1 MVSKN
6 NIEMKNKKMRDEKQR
21 FSIRKFSVGAASV
34 LIGLSFSLYNGQQA
48 SADTVDNG
56 NKSVVA
62 SSQDKEQTDNNQSA
76 DTNTQNKSEEKS
88 NTNQAKSTVTDDLDH
103 STVVA
108 SYKAHTPNNASEF
121 NKSSENTESKSD
133 EKQTAATETV
143 KTEETATKE
152 VETKNT
158 ATNDVAKKNDETAAK
173 TNTATDVNKK
183 VVKNVKTEAATPNVE
198 TKNTETQTAKTDE
211 EKVKTATIDNAS
223 TDLNNSV
230 DDATT
235 EVSTNTFNVNEA
247 VKNASFLSARAATES
262 KVTTRAL
269 AAEAED
275 PNAVTVTDARGL
287 INAIQKGSAT
297 TINVAND
304 INLATVTDSNYTYV
318 SRINTRDFTIK
329 SATNGVKHTIDF
341 SGYVF
346 NMSTPNTVTFK
357 DLDIYARSYW
367 GVIYNAG
374 GYVYDNVDFTG
385 SQLIYTA
392 SNTNATVTFK
402 NKVTATTVGSYTSP
416 IDGKSR
422 SSQGGDTQQILQFE
436 GGTNQIIFDENS
448 DVTLGTT
455 NSNVLEVDR
464 GTATIDVK
472 NGANVTINP
481 HSKGNPENRNGIGTG
496 SIARAIA
503 SNANTTINVDKGA
516 NLTINTEK
524 ASGDSDVA
532 GALYL
537 NSDATLN
544 VNGDLNI
551 NSTGT
556 PSTKNDGYPV
566 YIAGN
571 AAINVGN
578 GGKFNLSATNTGSY
592 NDNLMSISGKGTV
605 KLAPHSNFKISA
617 DGTGALTAINL
628 SSGSTFTSDQPD
640 SFAIDLSANTS
651 TGKSLIK
658 NGTINFTRV
667 KTVTDGNESQPLGK
681 IDVTYDRNGNAT
693 SYTITAQDENTVKQV
708 GEGLANKNLI
718 DLVKAGEDVTLS
730 NLHLSKNNILTGTVA
745 SSGSNNPIYVTIT
758 VGGVSTNVPVVG
770 NYTVYTNTNRTVT
783 SDNVDYAAQTA
794 STGGNFSIDLSKL
807 ASSLTDDAQV
817 AVTATKDFVESSQT
831 ESVAAL
837 RALNTTTLQELVDA
851 APEEEKKASYYNAT
865 EEAQK
870 AYTDAI
876 STGKDILANPN
887 NYDQVDVDDAV
898 TAIQNAQKAL
908 TGKETNKTELQDAID
923 QASTVES
930 SNNYTNADANLQR
943 AYTDAISAGQTVLS
957 NANATQTEVD
967 NALTTINNAKDALN
981 GDAKKAA
988 SKEALQKAVDEAP
1001 TVKSDDAAYYN
1012 GSDEAKAAYDKAI
1025 SDGQTVLDNSDAT
1038 ATQITDALNA
1048 INTAKGNLKGEAT
1061 DKSVLQKVVDNSAT
1075 VKESNNYT
1083 NADETQKTAYDNAV
1097 TAAQTVLD
1105 KTNATQAEVNQA
1117 LQDLETANNNLN
1129 GDAKTEAANKAAL
1142 EAAVK
1147 DAPNVR
1153 NTPAY
1158 YNGSK
1163 EAQTAY
1169 NNAINAGQAVLNE
1182 TNPFASDVKNA
1193 LDAINAAKDN
1203 LKGEATN
1210 TEALET
1216 ALTNANNAKET
1227 GNYTNADQANQ
1238 EALNNAITA
1247 GQEILKN
1254 TNATQAEVNNAAKAI
1269 TDAINGLNGDSNL
1282 ANAKTA
1288 ATEDIQK
1295 ALDTKTTEITDATNI
1310 DQATK
1315 DQLIADAKKAAEDA
1329 NTAINQVTNANAVNT
1344 AKTEGI
1350 TKINNV
1356 KIPSLDDAK
1365 TNAAKEIDQALT
1377 DKTKEIT
1384 DAENIDQT
1392 TKDQLIKGAT
1402 DAATTAKDAI
1412 EKSTTNDEATKA
1424 GQAGVD
1430 AINNVKVPSVTDS
1443 QNAAKDAIDDALNAK
1458 TKEIN
1463 DANNIDQTTK
1473 DQLIKEATDAA
1484 NNAKEAIDK
1493 ATTADA
1499 IKTAQDEG
1507 TTNINNVTV
1516 PSLEDAKKTANKAVD
1531 DALTA
1536 QTEVINKADNLSDA
1550 EKKDLIDQATA
1561 EANKAKENI
1570 ETATTNNEAA
1580 QAGQAGVDA
1589 IKKIGPTSLD
1599 TVKSDANKAID
1610 NALTKKL
1617 EEINSASDLTTDE
1630 KTALIK
1636 EANTA
1641 ADKAKEEITKATTN
1655 DAVIEAQTNGVTAID
1670 GIKVPTESAVKEVA
1684 KKAVADAAT
1693 AKNKAI
1699 DASNL
1704 TDEEKAALKQKVT
1717 EAQNAADQ
1725 AIDQATTNAAVTE
1738 AQTNGVNAINGIEVT
1753 TSTAKEAAKKAVA
1766 DAATAKNN
1774 AIDSSNLTDEEKVA
1788 LKKAVTDA
1796 QNVADQAID
1805 NATTNAAVTEAQTN
1819 GMNAINGIKV
1829 PTESTAKEVA
1839 KKAVAEAAEAKNNAI
1854 DSSNLT
1860 DEEKAA
1866 LKQKVTEAQTA
1877 ADQAIDNATTNAAV
1891 TEAQTNG
1898 VNAINGIKVPT
1909 ESAVKEAAKK
1919 AVADAATAKNN
1930 AIDSSNLTDEEK
1942 AALKQKVTEAQTAA
1956 DQAIDKATTNAA
1968 VTEAQTN
1975 GVNAINGI
1983 KVPTE
1988 SAVKEAAKKAVADAA
2003 TAKNN
2008 AIDSSNLTDEEK
2020 AALKQAVTEAQNA
2033 ADRAIDAATTNTAVT
2048 EAQDKGVKAIDN
2060 VTVPTESTAKEAAK
2074 EAVADAATAKN
2085 NAIDSSNLTDEE
2097 KAALK
2102 QKVTEAQTAADQA
2115 IDKATTNAAVTEAQT
2130 NGVNA
2135 INGIKVPTTSATKEQ
2150 AITDLNTAVDD
2161 AKKAIDQDNNLT
2173 DEQKQ
2178 AAKDQINSDA
2188 KTAQDAINNA
2198 KTNDDVKNAAAAGT
2212 LAIDKDVANAAIDNA
2227 VAGKK
2232 SEISNLPLTDE
2243 EKTALNNKVDQKAQD
2258 AKDIINN
2265 ATTPEAV
2272 TTAQENG
2279 IKNINDID
2287 VPTES
2292 AAKQAAKEA
2301 VANAANEKNAAI
2313 DSSNLTAEEKAAL
2326 KQEVAEAQNA
2336 ANTVIDNATT
2346 NAAVTEAEDKG
2357 IKAINGINVPAK
2369 SATKEQAITD
2379 LNTAVDEAK
2388 KAIDQDSNLTDKQKQ
2403 AAKDQINSDA
2413 KTAQDAINNAKTNDD
2428 VKNAAAAGTLA
2439 IDKDVANAAI
2449 DNAVAGK
2456 KSEISNLPLTDEE
2469 KTALNNEVDQ
2479 KANTAKEAINT
2490 STTPEAVATAQENG
2504 IKNIND
2510 IDVPTES
2517 AAKQAAKEAVA
2528 NAANE
2533 KNAAID
2539 SSNLTAE
2546 EKAALKQEVT
2556 EAQNAANTAIDN
2568 ATTNADVTEAKDNG
2582 ISAIDGIKVPTTSAN
2597 KEKAITDLNNEVE
2610 NAKKAID
2617 QDSNLTDEEKHA
2629 VKDQIDSDAKTAQD
2643 AINNAK
2649 TDTEVNNAV
2658 NSSKVAIDKEVANA
2672 AIDNAVAGK
2681 LKEIQDPLT
2690 TDEKQAYTD
2699 LINSEANNAKQNIAN
2714 ATTVEEVTTAQTNG
2728 VNEINN
2734 TEIPTTSSAKDNAIA
2749 AINDA
2754 LQKKTDEINNASNIN
2769 AQEKTDLI
2777 NQATE
2782 AANAAKNNINNA
2794 TTNVDVDTAQT
2805 NGEKAIADVTVPNL
2819 SDIKKESID
2828 LINKALDAKTEEIN
2842 NASNLSQDE
2851 KQGLINAATNAATEA
2866 INSVNQ
2872 SQTNDDA
2879 KAAANTGVQ
2888 NIENVTIPSLDEA
2901 KKNANQ
2907 AIEDALN
2914 TKVNEI
2920 NNASNLND
2928 TEKQKLVDQATE
2940 AATTAKNNVENATTN
2955 DAARDAAN
2963 AGIDN
2968 IKGIRFT
2975 SLEDAKKVAN
2985 TAIDNALQ
2993 VKTDEINNASN
3004 LSTEEKQDLINQAS
3018 EAAKN
3023 AKDNINNATTNDAVT
3038 DAQNKGIADIANVT
3052 VPSLAQAKQDAI
3064 NAIKQVQ
3071 DAKNKQISAAS
3082 NLSAE
3087 EQKELSDQVD
3097 KIANDAIDKIKES
3110 STTTNDAVTATRDDA
3125 IKQITDLFIP
3135 TLEGAQTDALNAIES
3150 AKNAKL
3156 TDINNATHLTDQE
3169 KQALVDQTNKAADDA
3184 TKEIKGAQ
3192 TNDAVKSAETT
3203 GLDNINNITI
3213 PTLVQKQQEAI
3224 GELNVARDAKNRA
3237 IDDASDL
3244 TTDEKNTLKDEVQ
3257 AEYSNAVS
3265 NITSATT
3272 DEAVTTAKEDG
3283 IAAIKDIQ
3291 IPTKSPAKEQATS
3304 DLNTAVDEAKN
3315 AIDQDNN
3322 LTDEEKQAAKDQI
3335 DSDAKKAQEA
3345 IDNAIT
3351 DDEVNTAVDNGKLA
3365 IDKDVANAAIDNA
3378 VAGKKNEISKSL
3390 LTDEEKAALNDE
3402 VDEKAQAAKD
3412 AINNAT
3418 TPEAVTTAQ
3427 ENGIKNINDTEVP
3440 TESAAKEAAKKAVA
3454 EAADAKNNAIDSSNL
3469 TAEEKAALKQEVT
3482 EAQNAADRAID
3493 AATTNTAVTE
3503 AQDKGVK
3510 AIDNVTVPTESA
3522 AKEAAKKAV
3531 TEAAEAKNNAIDSS
3545 NLTVEEKATLKQ
3557 EVAEVQN
3564 AANTAID
3571 NATTNAGVTEAEDNG
3586 IKEINSIEVPTKS
3599 AAKEQA
3605 TSDLNTAVNE
3615 AKNAIDQDN
3624 NLTDE
3629 EKQAAK
3635 DQIDSDAKKAQ
3646 EAIDNAKTNDDVK
3659 KATDD
3664 GTLAI
3669 DKDVSN
3675 AAIDNAVAGK
3685 KAEISKSSLTD
3696 EEKDAL
3702 NNQVDQKAQAA
3713 KEAIKAATTPEA
3725 ITTAQENGI
3734 KNINDT
3740 EVPTESA
3747 AKEAAKKAV
3756 ADAATAKNNAIDSS
3770 NLTDEEK
3777 AALKQEVSDAQ
3788 SAANTT
3794 IDTATTNTAVTE
3806 AQENGVKAINGIEVP
3821 TKSATKDQAITDLN
3835 NEVDEAKKAID
3846 QDNNLTDEEKQAA
3859 KDQIDSD
3866 AKKAQEAIDNAKTN
3880 DDVKKATDDGTLAID
3895 KDVANA
3901 AIDNAV
3907 AGKKAEISKSPL
3919 TDEEKAALN
3928 NEVDQKAQA
3937 AKEAVNNA
3945 TTPEAVSTAQES
3957 GIKNINNTEVP
3968 TESAAK
3974 EAAKKVV
3981 AEAAEAKNNAIDSSN
3996 LTDEEKAAL
4005 KQEVADAQNAANTAI
4020 DNATANAAVT
4030 EAQNNGIDKIN
4041 SIEISAKS
4049 AAKEQAT
4056 TDLNNEVDEA
4066 KKAIDQDNNLTDE
4079 QKQAAKDQIDSAA
4092 KKAQEAIDNA
4102 KSNDDVKK
4110 AVDDG
4115 KLAIDQ
4121 DVANAA
4127 IDDAAAGKL
4136 KEISDSLTDEE
4147 KQAYT
4152 DLINNEADNAKQ
4164 KIAEA
4169 TTPEEV
4175 TRAQEEG
4182 VKNINN
4188 INVPTTSP
4196 AKDAANAAIDQALKN
4211 KKDEINNATNISS
4224 EEKTALINQATE
4236 AATTAKDNINNA
4248 TTNSEVETAQV
4259 DGEKAIADITVPGL
4273 SDIKKES
4280 IDLINKAL
4288 NEKQEEINNASN
4300 LSQDEKQEL
4309 IDQAKKVA
4317 TEAINEI
4324 NNAQTNDEAKE
4335 AADTGVKNIENV
4347 SIPSIEDAKRNANQA
4362 IDDALN
4368 SKKNEINNASNLT
4381 DSEKTALINQA
4392 AEIAN
4397 AAKAAI
4403 NSATTN
4409 TAVEAAEDKGVAD
4422 INNIHFPNLEDSK
4435 KAANNAIEDALNT
4448 KKDEINHASN
4458 LSNLEKAN
4466 LINQATEIAN
4476 VAKAAINN
4484 ATTNAAVTAA
4494 ENKGIEN
4501 IANVN
4506 VPSLTETK
4514 QAAIDAIKQVQKAKN
4529 SQIEEAKNLSTDEQ
4543 KNLIYQVNKIAQD
4556 AINKLN
4562 DPATTTNEVITDTR
4576 DKAIDQITNLFIPTL
4591 DSVQKDAQEAINS
4604 AKEAKIDEINKA
4616 DNLTDQMKQNLIDQ
4630 VNQVADNAT
4639 KAINNAQTN
4648 DDVKEAETEGLEDIN
4663 SIQVPSLV
4671 ESKDDAIKEIDDA
4684 LEKKTDEINAAD
4696 LDQKQKDELI
4706 SQITDI
4712 ATETKTK
4719 VFNATTNAEVDA
4731 EAEAGIKA
4739 IEAVKIPARTADN
4752 SNTESHDS
4760 STNVTPDHN
4769 NEENNT
4775 AQNTNQVS
4783 TNTESESKEQTVI
4796 TNSVQPK
4803 RNAVRHKNGTPVNK
4817 KATLPQTGKKNNSNL
4832 TLAGAA
4838 LLGLAGVFSLFG
4850 LGDKR
4855 KKNN

>member
-6 NIEMKNKKMRDEKQR
+6 NKKLIAEKNRRNEKQR
-21 FSIRKFSVGAASV
+21 FAIRKLNIGVASV
-34 LIGLSFSLYNGQQA
+34 LLGITFSIYGGGQA
-48 SADTVDNG
+48 VAHADTANASDQVAASDTGDNSLAD
-56 NKSVVA
+56 KSEVALSNTALNASQSSTSATSANGAVQSQSSANSQPAATASDNAVA
-62 SSQDKEQTDNNQSA
+62 SS
-76 DTNTQNKSEEKS
+76 
-88 NTNQAKSTVTDDLDH
+88 
-103 STVVA
+103 
-108 SYKAHTPNNASEF
+108 
-121 NKSSENTESKSD
+121 
-133 EKQTAATETV
+133 AAVE
-143 KTEETATKE
+143 ATKDQSTAENQPSAGQE
-152 VETKNT
+152 VQTPAQAQPVVQENGSGDTSLD
-158 ATNDVAKKNDETAAK
+158 ATRQVLNAVARRNSNSAGAIHLTSFAA
-173 TNTATDVNKK
+173 V
-183 VVKNVKTEAATPNVE
+183 P
-198 TKNTETQTAKTDE
+198 
-211 EKVKTATIDNAS
+211 AS
-223 TDLNNSV
+223 TPAVATS
-230 DDATT
+230 DAT
-235 EVSTNTFNVNEA
+235 
-247 VKNASFLSARAATES
+247 
-262 KVTTRAL
+262 
-269 AAEAED
+269 AED
-275 PNAVTVTDARGL
+275 TNAVTVTDAQGL
-287 INAIQKGSAT
+287 IDAIQKGSAT

-304 INLATVTDSNYTYV
+304 INLAKVTDSNYTYI
-318 SRINTRDFTIK
+318 RKINTRDFTIK

-367 GVIYNAG
+367 GVVYNAG
-374 GYVYDNVDFTG
+374 GYVYDNVNFTG

-392 SNTNATVTFK
+392 SNTDATVTFK

-524 ASGDSDVA
+524 ASGDSHVA

-605 KLAPHSNFKISA
+605 KLAPHSNFKISG

-640 SFAIDLSANTS
+640 LFTIDLSANTS

-658 NGTINFTRV
+658 NGTIHFTRV

-730 NLHLSKNNILTGTVA
+730 NLHLSKNNVLTGTVA
-745 SSGSNNPIYVTIT
+745 SSGSDNPIYVTVK
-758 VGGVSTNVPVVG
+758 VGKGSANVPVIG
-770 NYTVYTNTNRTVT
+770 NYTVYTNTNGTVT
-783 SDNVDYAAQTA
+783 SNNVDYAAETA

-817 AVTATKDFVESSQT
+817 AVTATKDFVEAAQT

-837 RALNTTTLQELVDA
+837 RALNTTTLQELVDD
-851 APEEEKKASYYNAT
+851 APTEEAKPSYYNAT
-865 EEAQK
+865 AEAQK
-870 AYTDAI
+870 AYIDAI

-898 TAIQNAQKAL
+898 TAIQTAQKAL

-930 SNNYTNADANLQR
+930 SNNYINADSNLQK

-957 NANATQTEVD
+957 NDNATQTEVD

-988 SKEALQKAVDEAP
+988 SKEALQKAVAEAP

-1025 SDGQTVLDNSDAT
+1025 SAGQTVLDNSDAT

-1061 DKSVLQKVVDNSAT
+1061 DKAALQTAVDNSAT

-1083 NADETQKTAYDNAV
+1083 NADQTQKTAYDKAV

-1117 LQDLETANNNLN
+1117 LQDLETANRNLN

-1203 LKGEATN
+1203 LKGETTS

-1227 GNYTNADQANQ
+1227 GNYANADQANQ
-1238 EALNNAITA
+1238 EALNNAINA

-1254 TNATQAEVNNAAKAI
+1254 TNATQAEVDNAAKVI
-1269 TDAINGLNGDSNL
+1269 TDAINGLNGDTNL
-1282 ANAKTA
+1282 ANAKNA

-1329 NTAINQVTNANAVNT
+1329 NTAINQATNANAVNT

-1392 TKDQLIKGAT
+1392 TKDQLIKEAT

-1443 QNAAKDAIDDALNAK
+1443 QNAAKDAIDDAFNAK

-1516 PSLEDAKKTANKAVD
+1516 PSLEDAKKAANKAVD

-1550 EKKDLIDQATA
+1550 EKKDLIDQATN
-1561 EANKAKENI
+1561 EANKAKDNI
-1570 ETATTNNEAA
+1570 ETATTNNEATK
-1580 QAGQAGVDA
+1580 AGQAGVDA
-1589 IKKIGPTSLD
+1589 IKKIVPTSLD

-1610 NALTKKL
+1610 DALTKKL
-1617 EEINSASDLTTDE
+1617 EEINSANALTTDE
-1630 KTALIK
+1630 KNALTQ

-1641 ADKAKEEITKATTN
+1641 ADKAKKEITKATTN
-1655 DAVIEAQTNGVTAID
+1655 DAVIEAQNNGVTAID
-1670 GIKVPTESAVKEVA
+1670 GIKVPTESAVKEAA
-1684 KKAVADAAT
+1684 KKAVAEAAE
-1693 AKNKAI
+1693 AKNNAI
-1699 DASNL
+1699 NASNL
-1704 TDEEKAALKQKVT
+1704 TAEEKAALKQKVT
-1717 EAQNAADQ
+1717 EAENAADQ
-1725 AIDQATTNAAVTE
+1725 AIDNATTNAAVTE
-1738 AQTNGVNAINGIEVT
+1738 AQNNGIKAINGIEVT

-1766 DAATAKNN
+1766 EAATAKNN
-1774 AIDSSNLTDEEKVA
+1774 AIDSSNLTA
-1788 LKKAVTDA
+1788 
-1796 QNVADQAID
+1796 
-1805 NATTNAAVTEAQTN
+1805 
-1819 GMNAINGIKV
+1819 
-1829 PTESTAKEVA
+1829 
-1839 KKAVAEAAEAKNNAI
+1839 
-1854 DSSNLT
+1854 
-1860 DEEKAA
+1860 EEKAA
-1866 LKQKVTEAQTA
+1866 LKQEVTEAQNA

-1891 TEAQTNG
+1891 TEAQNSG
-1898 VNAINGIKVPT
+1898 VNAIDGIKVPIT
-1909 ESAVKEAAKK
+1909 
-1919 AVADAATAKNN
+1919 
-1930 AIDSSNLTDEEK
+1930 
-1942 AALKQKVTEAQTAA
+1942 
-1956 DQAIDKATTNAA
+1956 
-1968 VTEAQTN
+1968 
-1975 GVNAINGI
+1975 
-1983 KVPTE
+1983 
-1988 SAVKEAAKKAVADAA
+1988 
-2003 TAKNN
+2003 
-2008 AIDSSNLTDEEK
+2008 
-2020 AALKQAVTEAQNA
+2020 
-2033 ADRAIDAATTNTAVT
+2033 
-2048 EAQDKGVKAIDN
+2048 
-2060 VTVPTESTAKEAAK
+2060 ST
-2074 EAVADAATAKN
+2074 
-2085 NAIDSSNLTDEE
+2085 
-2097 KAALK
+2097 
-2102 QKVTEAQTAADQA
+2102 
-2115 IDKATTNAAVTEAQT
+2115 
-2130 NGVNA
+2130 
-2135 INGIKVPTTSATKEQ
+2135 TKEQ
-2150 AITDLNTAVDD
+2150 ATTDLNKAVDE
-2161 AKKAIDQDNNLT
+2161 AKKAIDQDSNLT
-2173 DEQKQ
+2173 DKEKQ
-2178 AAKDQINSDA
+2178 AVKDQIDSDA

-2198 KTNDDVKNAAAAGT
+2198 KTNDDVKKAVDAGT
-2212 LAIDKDVANAAIDNA
+2212 LVIDKDVANAAIDNT

-2232 SEISNLPLTDE
+2232 AEISNSPLTDE
-2243 EKTALNNKVDQKAQD
+2243 EKTALNNEVDQKANT
-2258 AKDIINN
+2258 AKEAINA

-2272 TTAQENG
+2272 TSAQDNG
-2279 IKNINDID
+2279 IKNINDTE
-2287 VPTES
+2287 VPSES
-2292 AAKQAAKEA
+2292 ATKQAAKEA
-2301 VANAANEKNAAI
+2301 VAKAVDEKNAAI

-2326 KQEVAEAQNA
+2326 KQKVTESQNA
-2336 ANTVIDNATT
+2336 ADQAIDNATT
-2346 NAAVTEAEDKG
+2346 NAAVTEAKNNGVSAIDH
-2357 IKAINGINVPAK
+2357 IKVPTT
-2369 SATKEQAITD
+2369 SANKEKAITD

-2388 KAIDQDSNLTDKQKQ
+2388 KAIDQDSNLTDEEKQ
-2403 AAKDQINSDA
+2403 AAKDQIDAAA
-2413 KTAQDAINNAKTNDD
+2413 KTAQEAINNAKTNDD
-2428 VKNAAAAGTLA
+2428 VKKAVDAGTLV

-2456 KSEISNLPLTDEE
+2456 KAEISKTPLTDEE
-2469 KTALNNEVDQ
+2469 KTTLNNEVDQ

-2546 EKAALKQEVT
+2546 EKAALKQEIT
-2556 EAQNAANTAIDN
+2556 EAQNAADQAIDN
-2568 ATTNADVTEAKDNG
+2568 ATTNAAVTEAQDNG
-2582 ISAIDGIKVPTTSAN
+2582 VTTIENIEVPATSAN

-2610 NAKKAID
+2610 KAKQAID
-2617 QDSNLTDEEKHA
+2617 QDSNLTDEEKQA
-2629 VKDQIDSDAKTAQD
+2629 VKSQIDTEAKTAQD
-2643 AINNAK
+2643 AINSAK
-2649 TDTEVNNAV
+2649 TDNEVNNAV
-2658 NSSKVAIDKEVANA
+2658 NSGKVSIDKDVANA

-2714 ATTVEEVTTAQTNG
+2714 ATTVEEVTTAQNSG
-2728 VNEINN
+2728 VDAINKI
-2734 TEIPTTSSAKDNAIA
+2734 EVPTTSTVKDDAIK
-2749 AINDA
+2749 AIDKA
-2754 LQKKTDEINNASNIN
+2754 LQNKTDEINNASNIN
-2769 AQEKTDLI
+2769 PQEKTDLI

-2782 AANAAKNNINNA
+2782 AANVAKNNINNA
-2794 TTNVDVDTAQT
+2794 TTNADVDTAQT

-2819 SDIKKESID
+2819 SDVKKESID
-2828 LINKALDAKTEEIN
+2828 LVNKALDAKTAEIN

-2851 KQGLINAATNAATEA
+2851 KQSLINDATNAATEA
-2866 INSVNQ
+2866 INNINE

-2879 KAAANTGVQ
+2879 KAAATTGVQ
-2888 NIENVTIPSLDEA
+2888 NIENVTIPTLDDA

-2907 AIEDALN
+2907 AIDDALN
-2914 TKVNEI
+2914 SKVNEI

-3082 NLSAE
+3082 NLSAK

-3097 KIANDAIDKIKES
+3097 KIANDAIAKINDAA
-3110 STTTNDAVTATRDDA
+3110 TTTNDAVTAIRDDA

-3135 TLEGAQTDALNAIES
+3135 TLDGAQTDALNAIES

-3156 TDINNATHLTDQE
+3156 NDINNAVHLTDQE
-3169 KQALVDQTNKAADDA
+3169 KQALVDQTNKAADEA
-3184 TKEIKGAQ
+3184 TKAINAAQ
-3192 TNDAVKSAETT
+3192 TNDEVKSAETA
-3203 GLDNINNITI
+3203 GLDIINNITI

-3224 GELNVARDAKNRA
+3224 EELNAARDAKNSA
-3237 IDDASDL
+3237 IDNAADL
-3244 TTDEKNTLKDEVQ
+3244 TTDEKNSLKDKVQ

-3272 DEAVTTAKEDG
+3272 DEAVTTAKENG

-3291 IPTKSPAKEQATS
+3291 IPTKSAAKEQATT
-3304 DLNTAVDEAKN
+3304 DLNTAVDDAKK
-3315 AIDQDNN
+3315 AIDQDSN

-3345 IDNAIT
+3345 INNAKT
-3351 DDEVNTAVDNGKLA
+3351 DDEVNSAVDNGKLA
-3365 IDKDVANAAIDNA
+3365 IDKDIANAAIDNA
-3378 VAGKKNEISKSL
+3378 AAGKKAEIAKSP
-3390 LTDEEKAALNDE
+3390 LTDEEKTALNNK
-3402 VDEKAQAAKD
+3402 VAQKAQDAKE
-3412 AINNAT
+3412 AINDAT

-3427 ENGIKNINDTEVP
+3427 ENGIKKINDTEVP

-3454 EAADAKNNAIDSSNL
+3454 EAAETKNNAIDSSNL
-3469 TAEEKAALKQEVT
+3469 TNEEKTALKQEVT
-3482 EAQNAADRAID
+3482 D
-3493 AATTNTAVTE
+3493 A
-3503 AQDKGVK
+3503 
-3510 AIDNVTVPTESA
+3510 
-3522 AKEAAKKAV
+3522 
-3531 TEAAEAKNNAIDSS
+3531 
-3545 NLTVEEKATLKQ
+3545 
-3557 EVAEVQN
+3557 QN

-3571 NATTNAGVTEAEDNG
+3571 NATTNAAVTEAEDNG
-3586 IKEINSIEVPTKS
+3586 IKAINGIEVPTKS

-3605 TSDLNTAVNE
+3605 TTDLNDAVDD
-3615 AKNAIDQDN
+3615 AKKAIDQDS

-3646 EAIDNAKTNDDVK
+3646 EVIDNAKTADEVK
-3659 KATDD
+3659 
-3664 GTLAI
+3664 
-3669 DKDVSN
+3669 
-3675 AAIDNAVAGK
+3675 
-3685 KAEISKSSLTD
+3685 
-3696 EEKDAL
+3696 
-3702 NNQVDQKAQAA
+3702 
-3713 KEAIKAATTPEA
+3713 
-3725 ITTAQENGI
+3725 
-3734 KNINDT
+3734 
-3740 EVPTESA
+3740 
-3747 AKEAAKKAV
+3747 
-3756 ADAATAKNNAIDSS
+3756 
-3770 NLTDEEK
+3770 
-3777 AALKQEVSDAQ
+3777 
-3788 SAANTT
+3788 
-3794 IDTATTNTAVTE
+3794 TAVD
-3806 AQENGVKAINGIEVP
+3806 NG
-3821 TKSATKDQAITDLN
+3821 Q
-3835 NEVDEAKKAID
+3835 
-3846 QDNNLTDEEKQAA
+3846 
-3859 KDQIDSD
+3859 
-3866 AKKAQEAIDNAKTN
+3866 
-3880 DDVKKATDDGTLAID
+3880 LAID

-3907 AGKKAEISKSPL
+3907 AGKKAEIAKAPL
-3919 TDEEKAALN
+3919 TTDEAKALN
-3928 NEVDQKAQA
+3928 DLVDQ
-3937 AKEAVNNA
+3937 
-3945 TTPEAVSTAQES
+3945 
-3957 GIKNINNTEVP
+3957 
-3968 TESAAK
+3968 
-3974 EAAKKVV
+3974 
-3981 AEAAEAKNNAIDSSN
+3981 EAKA
-3996 LTDEEKAAL
+3996 
-4005 KQEVADAQNAANTAI
+4005 
-4020 DNATANAAVT
+4020 
-4030 EAQNNGIDKIN
+4030 
-4041 SIEISAKS
+4041 
-4049 AAKEQAT
+4049 
-4056 TDLNNEVDEA
+4056 A
-4066 KKAIDQDNNLTDE
+4066 KKAIDSATTIPAVEDAKNTGVAAINDIAVPTTSSTKDQANQTIDDALANKTKEINDATNLSNKQKQDLIDEATEEAAKAKENIKNATSNEAVNKATTDGVDAIANVTVPSLDDAKKDASQLIDDVLKQKEAEINNASHLTDQE
-4079 QKQAAKDQIDSAA
+4079 KQDLIHQAQNAADEAKDKINQATT
-4092 KKAQEAIDNA
+4092 
-4102 KSNDDVKK
+4102 NDDVATERDAGAEKIANIAVPSLDDAKDK
-4110 AVDDG
+4110 AT
-4115 KLAIDQ
+4115 K
-4121 DVANAA
+4121 A
-4127 IDDAAAGKL
+4127 IDDALADKT
-4136 KEISDSLTDEE
+4136 KEINEQTHLSDQEKNDLIKQITDIADKAKDKINNDSNDAEVVKDEKEGIDAIVDTKVPGLEDHKQNAIKSLDEAKSTKLVQIDEAGHLTADEKANLTQQVDAEYNKALDNINKATTNDDADKASADGVEAILNIAVPSLNEKKQDSIDALNEVRDAKKEEINNANNLNQDEKDELTKQVDQIADNAINAINGAKDDQTAKNAENKGIQDILDVKVPSLDEVKTNAKQAIADALESKTNEINAASNLDSATKQELINRANAEADTAIEKIDQATSNDQALAASQAGVDKILGIEVPTLADAKQSAIDAINDALKQKETEINNASQLTSDE
-4147 KQAYT
+4147 KQN
-4152 DLINNEADNAKQ
+4152 LINQVNSIADNAKNA
-4164 KIAEA
+4164 INNA
-4169 TTPEEV
+4169 TTNQSVEE
-4175 TRAQEEG
+4175 T
-4182 VKNINN
+4182 KNAGIEKINA
-4188 INVPTTSP
+4188 INVPTTS
-4196 AKDAANAAIDQALKN
+4196 ATKDEAIKAIDDALTN
-4211 KKDEINNATNISS
+4211 KVNEINNATNITAD
-4224 EEKTALINQATE
+4224 EKANLIDE
-4236 AATTAKDNINNA
+4236 ANNAANTAKDNITKATSDSEVATA
-4248 TTNSEVETAQV
+4248 TTDGINAIANVTVPSLETA
-4259 DGEKAIADITVPGL
+4259 K
-4273 SDIKKES
+4273 
-4280 IDLINKAL
+4280 
-4288 NEKQEEINNASN
+4288 
-4300 LSQDEKQEL
+4300 
-4309 IDQAKKVA
+4309 DQAK
-4317 TEAINEI
+4317 NL
-4324 NNAQTNDEAKE
+4324 
-4335 AADTGVKNIENV
+4335 
-4347 SIPSIEDAKRNANQA
+4347 
-4362 IDDALN
+4362 IDDVLN
-4368 SKKNEINNASNLT
+4368 EKKNEINNA
-4381 DSEKTALINQA
+4381 D
-4392 AEIAN
+4392 
-4397 AAKAAI
+4397 
-4403 NSATTN
+4403 
-4409 TAVEAAEDKGVAD
+4409 
-4422 INNIHFPNLEDSK
+4422 
-4435 KAANNAIEDALNT
+4435 
-4448 KKDEINHASN
+4448 N
-4458 LSNLEKAN
+4458 LSDSQKQD
-4466 LINQATEIAN
+4466 LINQATDEADQ
-4476 VAKAAINN
+4476 AKKNIDN
-4484 ATTNAAVTAA
+4484 ATTNNDVQTAEDNGA
-4494 ENKGIEN
+4494 QAIEN
-4501 IANVN
+4501 VT
-4506 VPSLTETK
+4506 VPSLDEAKKASTKVIDEVLKEKTAEINAATNLSNTEKDALIKDATTAANTAKDNIAKATTNDAVKDAETDGVKAILDIKVPGREDQQKDAIAALDRALADKVSEIDNANNLSETTK
-4514 QAAIDAIKQVQKAKN
+4514 QDLKQQAQAAYTTAVDNVNNAQTSAEINAARDNGVQAILDITVPTLTDAQDASITAVEQVRDAKKT
-4529 SQIEEAKNLSTDEQ
+4529 QIEAAKNLTETQKEALKNQVDE
-4543 KNLIYQVNKIAQD
+4543 IA
-4556 AINKLN
+4556 
-4562 DPATTTNEVITDTR
+4562 
-4576 DKAIDQITNLFIPTL
+4576 DKAIDNIKNATTDATVKDAETAGINEILNVTIPTL
-4591 DSVQKDAQEAINS
+4591 DAAKSDAKQAI
-4604 AKEAKIDEINKA
+4604 A
-4616 DNLTDQMKQNLIDQ
+4616 
-4630 VNQVADNAT
+4630 
-4639 KAINNAQTN
+4639 
-4648 DDVKEAETEGLEDIN
+4648 
-4663 SIQVPSLV
+4663 
-4671 ESKDDAIKEIDDA
+4671 DA
-4684 LEKKTDEINAAD
+4684 LTAKTAEINAAQNLTD
-4696 LDQKQKDELI
+4696 AEKQKLIDQAQTEAAAANKKIDAATTNDAAELAAKNGVQAI
-4706 SQITDI
+4706 LDI
-4712 ATETKTK
+4712 QVPTVEETRDQAKKNVDNALNSKKEEINNSNLSPAAKEALINEAEQAAENARTAID
-4719 VFNATTNAEVDA
+4719 NATTASA
-4731 EAEAGIKA
+4731 ISEAEAAGIAA
-4739 IEAVKIPARTADN
+4739 IENIKVANAPTESDN
-4752 SNTESHDS
+4752 SSNH
-4760 STNVTPDHN
+4760 
-4769 NEENNT
+4769 
-4775 AQNTNQVS
+4775 Q
-4783 TNTESESKEQTVI
+4783 TNTETPTEGNSTSQDNNNATQAPVQGNNTQADLTGSHGTNLTTGQQTEKAADTNSKE
-4796 TNSVQPK
+4796 
-4803 RNAVRHKNGTPVNK
+4803 
-4817 KATLPQTGKKNNSNL
+4817 TLPQTGNETERGLSIAG
-4832 TLAGAA
+4832 LAIAS
-4838 LLGLAGVFSLFG
+4838 LLGLFG
-4850 LGDKR
+4850 LSGLGKKR
-4855 KKNN
+4855 D